1 MIVIMIAVMMTVMA
15 IAGVAGMFAAARDAQ
30 PDQDK
35 SCRHGDCLAHRFSP

>member
-1 MIVIMIAVMMTVMA
+1 MIVIAIMMTVMV
-15 IAGVAGMFAAARDAQ
+15 IAGMAGVFTAARDTQ